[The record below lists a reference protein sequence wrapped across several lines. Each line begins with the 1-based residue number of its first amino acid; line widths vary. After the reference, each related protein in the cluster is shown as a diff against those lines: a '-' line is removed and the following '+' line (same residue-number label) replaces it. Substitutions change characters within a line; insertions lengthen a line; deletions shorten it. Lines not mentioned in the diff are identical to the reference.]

1 MNERQLPLLIYAAMS
16 ALTFAQDKPAAEP
29 PQLVAAREEN
39 IRATQRALAPVLQ
52 NYVAKLTALKQQLT
66 REGKLEAGV
75 AVDKE
80 LREATQQLQDAR
92 NLSDPT
98 KPISA
103 QLTIV
108 SAVYGETNGKRT
120 VNVSR
125 IVREAILAGKAGI
138 RVTNDEFNNGRDPA
152 PYAAKDLKITYM
164 IGGAK
169 REKSFAEKAMVDF
182 KNDLK

>member
-1 MNERQLPLLIYAAMS
+1 MPQRPLPLLICAAMS
-16 ALTFAQDKPAAEP
+16 APAFAQEKPAADP
-29 PQLVAAREEN
+29 PQLVTAREEN

-52 NYVAKLTALKQQLT
+52 NYVTKLTALKQQLT

-75 AVDKE
+75 AVDNE
-80 LREATQQLQDAR
+80 LREATQQLQEAR
-92 NLSDPT
+92 TLTDPT

-125 IVREAILAGKAGI
+125 IVREAILAGKPGL
-138 RVTNDEFNNGRDPA
+138 RVTNDEFSNGRDPA
-152 PYAAKDLKITYM
+152 PFAAKDLKITYM

-169 REKSFAEKAMVDF
+169 REKSFPEKAMVDF